1 MAIYC
6 HFPATWYK
14 LCYITK
20 IKAYF
25 SAFKF
30 SNVSYCFVIKAIK
43 HKISKVFI
51 VTCVQIEQLIVVQFS
66 TKTVHAFI

>member
-30 SNVSYCFVIKAIK
+30 SNVSSCFAIKAIK
-43 HKISKVFI
+43 HKISKVFT
-51 VTCVQIEQLIVVQFS
+51 VMCVDMFIQIEQSSCTI
-66 TKTVHAFI
+66 